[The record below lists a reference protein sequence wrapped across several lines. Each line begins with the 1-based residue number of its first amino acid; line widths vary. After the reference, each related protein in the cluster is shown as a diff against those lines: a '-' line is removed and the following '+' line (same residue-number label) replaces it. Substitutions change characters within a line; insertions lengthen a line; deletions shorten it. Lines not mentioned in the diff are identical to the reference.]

1 MICMHKFGFIIHPI
15 ETSDVTRKY
24 GFMKKIPEGL
34 IKQVTKIMPPQEVSK
49 ITGVKSPYGETEGWF
64 LAVPLVSDQ
73 MLSLPADAVT
83 KKIIKA
89 GRIAEDL
96 GAEIIGL
103 GAMTSVVGDA
113 GYTVAKNLDI
123 AVTTG
128 NSYTVAM
135 AMEGTEKAAW
145 IMGKEL
151 EGCNAVVVGATGSIG
166 RVCAELMA
174 GRVNNLTLVSRNVG
188 KLRNFAGELK
198 EKTGVRAEVTDDVH
212 EALRDADVIITVTSA
227 VDTVIEPV
235 DLKPGAVVCDVA
247 RPRDVSREVVEVRDD
262 VLVIEG
268 GVVRVPGDVNF
279 NFNFGFP
286 PKMSYACMAETM
298 ALAME
303 GRIENFSLGRE
314 LKADKVREIYDICKK
329 HGFKL
334 AGLRSFE
341 KEVTKEQIGRI
352 KENATKKIK
361 NYHA

>member
-1 MICMHKFGFIIHPI
+1 
-15 ETSDVTRKY
+15 
-24 GFMKKIPEGL
+24 
-34 IKQVTKIMPPQEVSK
+34 
-49 ITGVKSPYGETEGWF
+49 
-64 LAVPLVSDQ
+64 
-73 MLSLPADAVT
+73 
-83 KKIIKA
+83 
-89 GRIAEDL
+89 
-96 GAEIIGL
+96 
-103 GAMTSVVGDA
+103 
-113 GYTVAKNLDI
+113 
-123 AVTTG
+123 
-128 NSYTVAM
+128 
-135 AMEGTEKAAW
+135 
-145 IMGKEL
+145 
-151 EGCNAVVVGATGSIG
+151 
-166 RVCAELMA
+166 
-174 GRVNNLTLVSRNVG
+174 
-188 KLRNFAGELK
+188 
-198 EKTGVRAEVTDDVH
+198 
-212 EALRDADVIITVTSA
+212 
-227 VDTVIEPV
+227 VIEPV

-341 KEVTKEQIGRI
+341 KEVTKEQIDRI